1 MVLQN
6 LLAANNLVCRLK
18 IKIFKFRLQVHSFV
32 LSIIIMEYLFAQ
44 KLKGLREKFGYSLQ
58 ELADMIGVSRQSIH
72 KFENDIVNPS
82 SETLLKLSEVFNV
95 PYSYFFTSE
104 LSFTLENIRFRDGHA
119 ILNRHHVETQI
130 KAEVLKYVTRLKEL
144 EELLNMEKQ
153 FENPLAG
160 FQIVS
165 TKDIEKAARII
176 RRKWKLGNDP
186 ILDVTEML
194 EENGVFVVEV
204 EQDEDF
210 SGLSAMIDECI
221 PIIVL
226 NQNVKI
232 GERKRFTALHELGHI
247 VLEFAEDFSDTQ
259 VEEFCHHFAGAVL
272 LVDEVLMEEIGR
284 NRTSISLIEFRRIKE
299 RYGISIQ
306 AIIFRAKNAGVINF
320 GTFFAW
326 NRIYNDWRTTAKKD
340 EFGEFKCKEK
350 PARLDNLL
358 MQGLKEKKIS
368 WSKAA
373 EISHTKIDIL
383 KKQLENVPSF
393 NIAAA

>member
-1 MVLQN
+1 
-6 LLAANNLVCRLK
+6 
-18 IKIFKFRLQVHSFV
+18 
-32 LSIIIMEYLFAQ
+32 MEYLLAQ
-44 KLKGLREKFGYSLQ
+44 KLKDLREKFGYSLQ

-82 SETLLKLSEVFNV
+82 SETLIKLSEVFNV
-95 PYSYFFTSE
+95 QYSYFFTNE
-104 LSFTLENIRFRDGHA
+104 VPLTLENIRFRDKHA
-119 ILNRHHVETQI
+119 ILRRDHVEAHI
-130 KAEVLKYVTRLKEL
+130 KAEVLKYVIRLKEL
-144 EELLNMEKQ
+144 EELLNMGKP
-153 FENPLAG
+153 FENPLDG
-160 FQIVS
+160 FQVVS
-165 TKDIEKAARII
+165 AKDIEKAARII

-204 EQDEDF
+204 ELDENF
-210 SGLSAMIDECI
+210 SGLSAMINESI

-226 NQNVKI
+226 NQNVKV

-247 VLEFAEDFSDTQ
+247 VLDFSEDFSDMQ

-306 AIIFRAKNAGVINF
+306 AIIFRAKNAGVINT
-320 GTFFAW
+320 GTFIAW
-326 NRIYNDWRTTAKKD
+326 NNIYNEWRRAATEVD
-340 EFGEFKCKEK
+340 FGVFICKEK

-358 MQGLKEKKIS
+358 MHGLKEKKIS

-373 EISHTKIDIL
+373 ELSHTKIDIL
-383 KKQLENVPSF
+383 RKQLENVPSF